1 MKRWILVSAMM
12 LVGIILTACGTEKGS
27 LSPKEVVNT
36 MLQEADE
43 PFSYYGEYTTVTN
56 DESEDYETKEWVRS
70 DQKRRIELTSESTGE
85 QLIAVN
91 DGQTITMYDKIENTA
106 LVMTMNDD
114 DVSELNNIT
123 PRQQAEQMLSLVKD
137 SHELSA
143 GDDVEIAGRST
154 YHIIAKKNDE
164 KALLGDMEMWID
176 KETWL
181 PLKTKSNHAG
191 NELTVEYTK
200 IDYKM
205 EMNDE
210 LFTIDLPEDV
220 DVEVLDEGDYEPEE
234 VTIDDVKEELGSFYQ
249 LSKDSGLELKKVTVL
264 NGLEE
269 RPEFS
274 LDYEK
279 DGISAL
285 SISVFKELPNV
296 EDFGGIV
303 EEEVIIRGKK
313 AMKMEMGEF
322 RSLDWTEEGLR
333 YVVLIEHPEIG
344 FEDVEQYLEEMI
356 LVE

>member
-12 LVGIILTACGTEKGS
+12 LVGIILTACGTEKDL

-43 PFSYYGEYTTVTN
+43 PFSYYGEYTTTSN
-56 DESEDYETKEWVRS
+56 DDSENYETKEWIRS
-70 DQKRRIELTSESTGE
+70 DQKRRIELTSADNGD
-85 QLIAVN
+85 QLIMVN
-91 DGQTITMYDKIENTA
+91 DGKSVTMYDKVENTA
-106 LVMTMNDD
+106 LVMTMSDD
-114 DVSELNNIT
+114 DVNELDNQT
-123 PRQQAEQMLSLVKD
+123 PRQQAENMLDLVKD
-137 SHELSA
+137 SHEFSA

-154 YHIIAKKNDE
+154 YHIIAKKKDE
-164 KALLGDMEMWID
+164 KALLGDMEVWID

-181 PLKTKSNHAG
+181 PLKTKTNHAG

-205 EMNDE
+205 EMADE

-220 DVEVLDEGDYEPEE
+220 VVEVLEGDYEPEE

-249 LSKDSGLELKKVTVL
+249 LSEESGLELKKITVL

-279 DGISAL
+279 DGMSAL

-296 EDFGGIV
+296 EDFGGV
-303 EEEVIIRGKK
+303 EEEVTIRGKK
-313 AMKMEMGEF
+313 ATKMEMGEF

-333 YVVLIEHPEIG
+333 YVVLIENPEIG
-344 FEDVEQYLEEMI
+344 FEDVEKYLEEMI

>member
-12 LVGIILTACGTEKGS
+12 LVGIILTACGTEKDL

-43 PFSYYGEYTTVTN
+43 PFSYYGEYTTVSN
-56 DESEDYETKEWVRS
+56 DDSEDYETKEWIRK
-70 DQKRRIELTSESTGE
+70 DQKRRIELTSADNGE
-85 QLIAVN
+85 QLIIVN
-91 DGQTITMYDKIENTA
+91 DGETVTMYDKVENTA
-106 LVMTMNDD
+106 MVMIMDEDD
-114 DVSELNNIT
+114 LDGLGNQT
-123 PRQQAEQMLSLVKD
+123 PREQAENMLDLMKD
-137 SHELSA
+137 THELSA
-143 GDDVEIAGRST
+143 GDDMEIAGRST
-154 YHIIAKKNDE
+154 YHIIAKKKDE
-164 KALLGDMEMWID
+164 KALLGDMEMWVD

-205 EMNDE
+205 EMADE

-220 DVEVLDEGDYEPEE
+220 VVEVLDEGDYEPEE
-234 VTIDDVKEELGSFYQ
+234 VTIDDVKEELGSFYK
-249 LSKDSGLELKKVTVL
+249 LSEESGLELMKVTVL

-274 LDYEK
+274 MDYEK
-279 DGISAL
+279 DGMSAL

-296 EDFGGIV
+296 EDFGGI
-303 EEEVIIRGKK
+303 EEEVVIRGKK
-313 AMKMEMGEF
+313 ATKMEMGDF
-322 RSLDWTEEGLR
+322 RSLDWAEEGLR
-333 YVVLIEHPEIG
+333 YVVLIENPEIG
-344 FEDVEQYLEEMI
+344 FDDVEQYLEEMI